1 MQSTQVYDEVRGY
14 DIWYT
19 HNKITER
26 TIAFHD
32 SRGAQCA
39 YNERPMTDSEL
50 AFARSPIQV
59 LETSTNCGG
68 VSKCIYKA
76 RDLARCA
83 KMQSLGGACS
93 SAALGRDDYC
103 CPGLTSITMM

>member
-50 AFARSPIQV
+50 ALCTFA
-59 LETSTNCGG
+59 
-68 VSKCIYKA
+68 
-76 RDLARCA
+76 D
-83 KMQSLGGACS
+83 
-93 SAALGRDDYC
+93 
-103 CPGLTSITMM
+103 PGLGNFNELRRRVEVYLQSTGFGALRQNAEPWRGLQFRGLGQR